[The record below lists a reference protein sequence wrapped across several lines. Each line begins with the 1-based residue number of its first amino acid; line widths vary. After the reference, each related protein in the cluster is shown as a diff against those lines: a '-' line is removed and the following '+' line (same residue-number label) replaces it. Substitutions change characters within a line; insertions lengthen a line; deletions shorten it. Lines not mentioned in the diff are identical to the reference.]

1 MEPSNV
7 MKGEELKM
15 AKQKGKQNTKDKDSG
30 FLNPQIRPRK
40 YPQYVIAEL
49 RHDSQVSF
57 APSGFDGPTE
67 VKRTYDNM
75 NRILEDFKVKRVE
88 SHFDMRANQIRLRST
103 AAPTS
108 LEQPVDADFAQ
119 AGFVRI
125 MPRSAKDAE
134 ALTKRLK
141 RSKAVW
147 NAVVAPEPVPA
158 GAPTGTSTISR
169 NFEPCQGYLHSAPNG
184 ISAMEAWIK
193 FNARGKGITICDIEG
208 NWNFKHED
216 LPTLKHIGGTLI
228 NDLGWKNHGT
238 AVIGEMVSKPSR
250 SGTVGIS
257 HGARMCVQSAMI
269 GGIFNASAAIMN
281 ATKKLKKGDVILIE
295 LHAPSPLT
303 GRYVAMQYWN
313 DVFSAIRVAVAKGIT
328 VVEAAGNGNENFN
341 QTIYNGSGLQKDS
354 GAIVVGAG
362 IPPTNH
368 MDYFGND
375 WSGWGFD
382 RYSKIGVP
390 RSRIFFSNHG
400 KIVNV
405 QAWGW
410 HVTSTGY
417 GDAQGGANQNRWY
430 THRFSGTS
438 SASPIV
444 TGAVACIQGHALA
457 KHGGP
462 LDPKTVCDIL
472 IKTGTPQESGP
483 GVPLSQH
490 IGPQPNLLK
499 ALAKV

>member
-1 MEPSNV
+1 
-7 MKGEELKM
+7 MKGGELKM
-15 AKQKGKQNTKDKDSG
+15 AKKKGKTKTKAKDSG

-40 YPQYVIAEL
+40 LPPYVIAEL

-57 APSGFDGPTE
+57 APSGFDGPTA
-67 VKRTYDNM
+67 VKRTYGNM

-88 SHFDMRANQIRLRST
+88 SQFDMRESQIRLRST

-108 LEQPVDADFAQ
+108 LKQSVDADFAQ

-125 MPRSAKDAE
+125 VPRSAKDVDP
-134 ALTKRLK
+134 LTKRLK

-158 GAPTGTSTISR
+158 AAPTGTSSFSR

-184 ISAMEAWIK
+184 IAAIEAWIK
-193 FNARGKGITICDIEG
+193 YNARGKGITICDIEG

-216 LPTLKHIGGTLI
+216 LPTLGHIGGTLI
-228 NDLGWKNHGT
+228 NNLGWKNHGT
-238 AVIGEMVSKPSR
+238 AVVGEMVSKPGR

-257 HGARMCVQSAMI
+257 HWARMYVQSAMV
-269 GGIFNASAAIMN
+269 GGIYNASAAIAN

-303 GRYVAMQYWN
+303 SKYIAMQYWN

-341 QTIYNGSGLQKDS
+341 QAIYNGSGLQKDS

-375 WSGWGFD
+375 WSSLGFN

-390 RSRIFFSNHG
+390 RSRIFFSNYG

-417 GDAQGGANQNRWY
+417 GDAQGGTNQNRWY

-444 TGAVACIQGHALA
+444 TGAAACIQSRAMVKRGAPLA
-457 KHGGP
+457 
-462 LDPKTVCDIL
+462 PKYVRDIL
-472 IKTGTPQESGP
+472 IKTGTPQEPGP

-499 ALAKV
+499 ALARV

>member
-1 MEPSNV
+1 
-7 MKGEELKM
+7 M
-15 AKQKGKQNTKDKDSG
+15 AKLKAKKGIKDKDSG
-30 FLNPQIRPRK
+30 FLNPQIRPPK
-40 YPQYVIAEL
+40 LPQYVVVEL

-57 APSGFDGPTE
+57 APSGFDGPSK
-67 VKRTYDNM
+67 VKQTYDKM
-75 NRILEDFKVKRVE
+75 NRILEDFSVKKVE
-88 SHFDMRANQIRLRST
+88 SHFDMRSRQIRLRST
-103 AAPTS
+103 AAPAS
-108 LEQPVDADFAQ
+108 LEQAVDADFAQ

-125 MPRSAKDAE
+125 VPRNVEDSDPLA
-134 ALTKRLK
+134 KRLK
-141 RSKAVW
+141 RLKAVW

-158 GAPTGTSTISR
+158 SAPTGTSTFSR
-169 NFEPCQGYLHSAPNG
+169 NFEPCQGYLHSAPSG
-184 ISAMEAWIK
+184 ISAMEAWHK
-193 FNARGKGITICDIEG
+193 YQAHGKGITICDIEG

-216 LPTLKHIGGTLI
+216 LPNLKHIGGTLI
-228 NDLGWKNHGT
+228 NNLGWKNHGT
-238 AVIGEMVSKPSR
+238 AVVGEMVSKPSR

-257 HGARMCVQSAMI
+257 HRARMYVQSAMV
-269 GGIFNASAAIMN
+269 GGIFNAAAAIMN

-295 LHAPSPLT
+295 LQARSPLT
-303 GRYVAMQYWN
+303 GKYIAMQYWN

-341 QTIYNGSGLQKDS
+341 QSIYNGSGLKNDS

-362 IPPTNH
+362 IPQNNH
-368 MDYFGND
+368 MDYFGRD
-375 WSGWGFD
+375 WSHLGFD

-390 RSRIFFSNHG
+390 RSRIFFSNYG

-417 GDAQGGANQNRWY
+417 GDAQGGTDQNRWY

-444 TGAVACIQGHALA
+444 TGAVACIQGQAIR
-457 KHGGP
+457 KHGSP
-462 LDPKTVCDIL
+462 LRPKRVRDIL

-483 GVPLSQH
+483 DVPLRQH

-499 ALAKV
+499 ALARV